1 MRISVFLGKN
11 RGLHKNAARKK
22 KELCS
27 LSSSHCSWH
36 VPRGCQGPSDPLL
49 MPGMLCLSSQGA
61 ACPALN
67 CAPMLCS
74 DSWSSAGLMSQGSGR
89 PSASSTRSY
98 RAFESGTGEAGP
110 HCSSQ
115 RPLRARSYLLS
126 GAPAHPAGQLFNV
139 LDSSL
144 WILCCGQGCSSR
156 PALHPCSF
164 QGFLFQAEIINP
176 FVLIRCSQHVQSSGG
191 QVLGG
196 PEGLYHGRGE
206 GGGWAALPGRN

>member
-1 MRISVFLGKN
+1 
-11 RGLHKNAARKK
+11 
-22 KELCS
+22 
-27 LSSSHCSWH
+27 
-36 VPRGCQGPSDPLL
+36 

-61 ACPALN
+61 VCPALS
-67 CAPMLCS
+67 CALTLCS
-74 DSWSSAGLMSQGSGR
+74 DSWSSAGPTSQGSGP

-98 RAFESGTGEAGP
+98 RASESGTGEAGP

-115 RPLRARSYLLS
+115 RPLRATSYLLN
-126 GAPAHPAGQLFNV
+126 GAPAHPAGQLFDV

-144 WILCCGQGCSSR
+144 WILCCEQGCSSW

-196 PEGLYHGRGE
+196 PEGLYRGRGE
-206 GGGWAALPGRN
+206 GGGRAVFPGWNRRGVVGSCWT

>member
-115 RPLRARSYLLS
+115 RPLRARLQLL
-126 GAPAHPAGQLFNV
+126 ACPA
-139 LDSSL
+139 SL
-144 WILCCGQGCSSR
+144 LL
-156 PALHPCSF
+156 P
-164 QGFLFQAEIINP
+164 
-176 FVLIRCSQHVQSSGG
+176 
-191 QVLGG
+191 
-196 PEGLYHGRGE
+196 GLP
-206 GGGWAALPGRN
+206 LPGRNNKPICAHQVLSACAVLWRAGLRRTRGPVPWPWGRRRMGSVTRAELTRCGW